1 MYIEFIWKLIVP
13 TVVIISVIA
22 LGVMIYID
30 ERKDA
35 KRQLK
40 DKESEE

>member
-1 MYIEFIWKLIVP
+1 MEIIGKLIVP
-13 TVVIISVIA
+13 TVVIISVIV
-22 LGVMIYID
+22 LGIMIHID

-40 DKESEE
+40 DKESNNV

>member
-1 MYIEFIWKLIVP
+1 MEIIGKLVVP
-13 TVVIISVIA
+13 TLVIISVIA

-40 DKESEE
+40 DKESNNV

>member
-1 MYIEFIWKLIVP
+1 METIGKLIVP
-13 TVVIISVIA
+13 TIVIISVIV
-22 LGVMIYID
+22 LGIMIYID

-40 DKESEE
+40 DKESNNV

>member
-1 MYIEFIWKLIVP
+1 METIGKLVVP
-13 TVVIISVIA
+13 TIVIISVIA

-40 DKESEE
+40 DKESNNV

>member
-1 MYIEFIWKLIVP
+1 MRIESLVLP
-13 TVVIISVIA
+13 TLVIISVIA

-40 DKESEE
+40 DKESNNV

>member
-1 MYIEFIWKLIVP
+1 METIGKLVVP
-13 TVVIISVIA
+13 TVVIISVIV
-22 LGVMIYID
+22 LGIMIYID

-40 DKESEE
+40 DKESNNV

>member
-1 MYIEFIWKLIVP
+1 MELIFKLIVP
-13 TVVIISVIA
+13 AVVIISVIV
-22 LGVMIYID
+22 LGIMLYID

-40 DKESEE
+40 DKESNNV